1 MRPAD
6 EVRIGTVPRFRR
18 FLRVVRLAAASVL
31 AIIVLALITGLCYE
45 GIAERR
51 DRASIPRTG
60 RSVSVG
66 NGRMMNI
73 YCSGSGSPTV
83 ILESGHSVPGI
94 SWSLIQ
100 PRIASFTRACWYD
113 RAGYGWSDPGSFP
126 QRSDEIAEELHT
138 LLANAGEREP
148 YVLAGHLFGAFNI
161 RAYQHLY
168 PHEVAGLVLID
179 PVSELPGNP
188 TMPPKQHVEAM
199 RPGML
204 VLARMLAQLGVFR
217 LLTKNFHPAP
227 PAGFS
232 QETWHDIWELTLQ
245 PKTIVARMSE
255 TPLWASA
262 LEVTGTQPGDIPLLV
277 LSPASA
283 NPAKLQAQ
291 AELAHLSPHGVH
303 RILAPVSAPMF
314 YENSGD
320 MVPYESPQEVTDAI
334 HQIVLQIRNN
344 NF

>member
-1 MRPAD
+1 M
-6 EVRIGTVPRFRR
+6 
-18 FLRVVRLAAASVL
+18 LAA
-31 AIIVLALITGLCYE
+31 IVLALIAGLCYE
-45 GIAERR
+45 EIAEHR
-51 DRASIPRTG
+51 DRASIPRAG

-66 NGRMMNI
+66 NGRTMNI

-94 SWSLIQ
+94 GWSVIQ
-100 PRIASFTRACWYD
+100 PRIAAFTRACWYD

-138 LLANAGEREP
+138 LLANAGEHKP
-148 YVLAGHLFGAFNI
+148 YVLAGHLFGTFNV

-179 PVSELPGNP
+179 PVSEAPGNP
-188 TMPPKQHVEAM
+188 TMPPKQHVEAT

-204 VLARMLAQLGVFR
+204 ILARTLAQFGVFR
-217 LLTKNFHPAP
+217 QLTKNFHPAP
-227 PAGFS
+227 PDGFS
-232 QETWHDIWELTLQ
+232 QETWHAIWELTLQ

-262 LEVTGTQPGDIPLLV
+262 LQVKGDRPGDIPLFV
-277 LSPASA
+277 LSPAAAS
-283 NPAKLQAQ
+283 PAKLQAQ
-291 AELAHLSPHGVH
+291 AELALLSTHGVH
-303 RILAPVSAPMF
+303 RILASVPAPMF
-314 YENSGD
+314 YENSED

-334 HQIVLQIRNN
+334 HQIVLQIRQ
-344 NF
+344 